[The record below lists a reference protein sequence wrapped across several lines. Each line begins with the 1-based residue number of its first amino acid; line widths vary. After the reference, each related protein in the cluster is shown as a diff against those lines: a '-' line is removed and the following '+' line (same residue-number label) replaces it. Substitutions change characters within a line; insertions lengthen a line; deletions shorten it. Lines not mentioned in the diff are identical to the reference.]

1 MQRNAMAGLEQNT
14 PVPTQIRLRQQSRV
28 MELEFDDGSMFSFSY
43 EFLRVFSPSAEVR
56 GHGPGQEVLQTGKR
70 DVGIEQVEAVGHYAV
85 RPVFTDGH
93 DSGIYS
99 WDYLY
104 WLGTEQEALWAEYLA
119 RLDAASGSRDIDT
132 TTAPSTGGGC
142 GKH

>member
-1 MQRNAMAGLEQNT
+1 MAGLEQNT

-132 TTAPSTGGGC
+132 STAPSTGGGC

>member
-1 MQRNAMAGLEQNT
+1 MTGLEQNT

-132 TTAPSTGGGC
+132 STAPSTGGGC